1 MGRKRNN
8 LSLKKMVQYLFLSI
22 LLVLSSE
29 IQMVRAQDVLE
40 PDSIAIYGEIAD
52 NYVNITYELHF
63 DNTGS
68 SEDREIDWE
77 FGIQKDIL
85 LSNLSIILGEKT
97 YIGIVKPEME
107 AEQEYNE
114 SVAANETAVLMKQTA
129 EGYSLQCNLEAEMEA
144 HVFITLEGF
153 LTRKFGGYSLA
164 LPLALSQTLL
174 SVLTVDIAIRS
185 NFNPL
190 VSYGIRGL
198 SGLSYTAL
206 PTGIQIEYDS
216 GSAILIP
223 SDLELMYRIADQTGG
238 SQLITYTNT
247 TDNFFAYLL
256 APIIDES
263 TETERQVVFVIDT
276 SGSMGTIPMNQ
287 AKIAF
292 NYMIES
298 LNPGDYFNVVEFN
311 TEASSIW
318 SECHPATSEN
328 IDEGIAW
335 VTNLESGGSTNF
347 YGGALTGL
355 NSFINDEMPKIM
367 LLLSDG
373 QPNTGTYTTP
383 ETIGPAI
390 MEANSLGVSIST
402 IAFTSY
408 VDLDFMG
415 NIASDNSGYFTY
427 ITPDSDSASDI
438 FEFYASLSTQGMQEY
453 DITIS
458 GATDFAHFRPLS
470 NAFLINGTEVVMTG
484 RFSSQIAI
492 TTILYYEEQTENYY
506 NSDSSPGT
514 VHVHVEKLWA
524 QQRISYLLNL
534 ISLGNKTFEEEVIQL
549 GMYYGLVIKG
559 YTAMIITTDDEEIPV
574 DNNEWDED
582 SSNWKSASLGGEAIS
597 GYLFLPLF
605 TVAGL
610 IMLSI
615 LKKTITKRNRS
626 NLIVLNRT
634 HFFNFSR

>member
-1 MGRKRNN
+1 MRKNQKNN
-8 LSLKKMVQYLFLSI
+8 SLKKFVQYLILSI
-22 LLVLSSE
+22 LIISSTG
-29 IQMVRAQDVLE
+29 IQFVKAQDALE

-63 DNTGS
+63 DNSGS

-97 YIGIVKPEME
+97 YYGVVKPVSI

-114 SVAANETAVLMKQTA
+114 SVEANETAVLMKQTA
-129 EGYSLQCNLEAEMEA
+129 DGYSLQCNLEAEMEA
-144 HVFITLEGF
+144 QVFITLEGF

-174 SVLTVDIAIRS
+174 SVLTVDVAIRS

-206 PTGIQIEYDS
+206 STGIQIEYDSS

-223 SDLELMYRIADQTGG
+223 SDLEIMYRIADQTGG
-238 SQLITYTNT
+238 SQLITYTNS

-256 APIIDES
+256 APVISES
-263 TETERQVVFVIDT
+263 TETERQVVFVLDT
-276 SGSMGTIPMNQ
+276 SGSMGGTPINQ

-292 NYMIES
+292 NDMIES
-298 LNPGDYFNVVEFN
+298 LNSGDYFNVVEFN
-311 TEASSIW
+311 SEASSIW
-318 SECHPATSEN
+318 SECRPATNEN
-328 IDEGIAW
+328 IEAGRSW
-335 VTNLESGGSTNF
+335 VSDLVSTGSTNF

-355 NSFINDEMPKIM
+355 NSFIDNGMPKIM

-373 QPNTGTYTTP
+373 FPNTGIYTTP

-390 MEANSLGVSIST
+390 MEENTLGVSIST
-402 IAFTSY
+402 IAFTSS

-415 NIASDNSGYFTY
+415 NIASDNGGYFTY
-427 ITPDSDSASDI
+427 ITPDSDSSSDI
-438 FEFYASLSTQGMQEY
+438 FEFYASLSNQDMQEY
-453 DITIS
+453 DITIE
-458 GATDFAHFRPLS
+458 GAIDLAHFRPLS

-484 RFSSQIAI
+484 RFLSHINI
-492 TTILYYEEQTENYY
+492 TTVLIYEEQTENYY
-506 NSDSSPGT
+506 NNETTPGT
-514 VHVHVEKLWA
+514 EYVHVEKLWA
-524 QQRISYLLNL
+524 QQRISYLVNL
-534 ISLGNKTFEEEVIQL
+534 INLGNTTFEEEVVQL

-559 YTAMIITTDDEEIPV
+559 YTAMILTTDDEEIYV
-574 DNNEWDED
+574 DNDDNYYPED
-582 SSNWKSASLGGEAIS
+582 YYSLTGKDTTIPGFSILTLLAV
-597 GYLFLPLF
+597 GCL
-605 TVAGL
+605 TVL
-610 IMLSI
+610 VI
-615 LKKTITKRNRS
+615 LKKPKTNYWS
-626 NLIVLNRT
+626 NMS
-634 HFFNFSR
+634 F